1 MYIEYPEYIS
11 TAVKLLEQSGYKAYA
26 VGGCIRD
33 ALMNKAPNDW
43 DMTTSSK
50 PEETIEVFKNYRVI
64 PTGLKHGTVTVI
76 IDGAHIEITTMRIDG
91 EYHDNR
97 RPDDVEFT
105 QDITQDLSRR
115 DFTVNAIAYNHT
127 SGITDPFC
135 GREDIES
142 RIIRCV
148 GDPDKRFNE
157 DALRIIRAL
166 RFASVLDFQ
175 IEKNTADSIRRNA
188 HLLNNVAAERIRVEL
203 LKLLCGCA
211 VERVLGE
218 FKDVIF
224 TVIPELRECDGFP
237 QNTPFH
243 IYDVWGHTLKVVAGV
258 KNTPELRFA
267 ALLHDVA
274 KPQKFYLD
282 DKGVAHFKGHPELS
296 AEIAFDIMKRLRFPN
311 AEIKDICDII
321 HLHDT
326 RPDGSK
332 SKIAR
337 LCSEYSCDTVRQTLE
352 LMRGDAAGKNPA
364 YYEEDI
370 QSYALAEKQIDEI
383 EQSALCLSVAEL
395 DVSGQDI
402 MALGLKGREIGEI
415 LERLLQLVID
425 EKIENKKEVL
435 LGTAKKLKNN

>member
-1 MYIEYPEYIS
+1 MLIEYPEYIS
-11 TAVKLLEQSGYKAYA
+11 TAIKLLEQSGFDSFA

-33 ALMNKAPNDW
+33 ALMKKAPNDW

-50 PEETIEVFKNYRVI
+50 PEETMEVFKNYRVI

-76 IDGAHIEITTMRIDG
+76 IDGVHIEITTMRIDG

-97 RPDDVEFT
+97 RPDNVEFT
-105 QDITQDLSRR
+105 TDIEKDLSRR
-115 DFTVNAIAYNHT
+115 DFTVNAMAYRQP
-127 SGITDPFC
+127 GELIDPF
-135 GREDIES
+135 GGKQDIENK
-142 RIIRCV
+142 IIRCV
-148 GDPDKRFNE
+148 GDPDKRFKE

-166 RFASVLDFQ
+166 RFASVLNFE
-175 IEKNTADSIRRNA
+175 IEEKTADSIRRNA

-224 TVIPELRECDGFP
+224 TVIPELKESDDFP

-243 IYDVWGHTLKVVAGV
+243 IYDVWEHTVKVVAGV

-282 DKGVAHFKGHPELS
+282 DNGIAHFKGHPELS
-296 AEIAFDIMKRLRFPN
+296 AEIAYNVMKRLRFSN
-311 AEIKDICDII
+311 AEIEQVCSVIR
-321 HLHDT
+321 LHDT
-326 RPDGSK
+326 RPDGNK

-352 LMRGDAAGKNPA
+352 LMRGDASGKNPA
-364 YYEEDI
+364 YYEGDI
-370 QSYALAEKQIDEI
+370 RSYDIAEKQIDEI
-383 EQSALCLSVAEL
+383 EQSALCLSVTEL

-402 MALGLKGREIGEI
+402 MALGFKGREIGDT

-425 EKIENKKEVL
+425 EKIENKKDIL